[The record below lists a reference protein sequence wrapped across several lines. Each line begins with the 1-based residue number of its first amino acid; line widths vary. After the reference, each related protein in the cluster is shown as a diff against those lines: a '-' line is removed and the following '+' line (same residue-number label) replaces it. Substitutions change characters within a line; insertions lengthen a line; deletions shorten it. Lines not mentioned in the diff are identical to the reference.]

1 MADRLIDA
9 IRTRKLAEVRAAVP
23 VGQASGLS
31 NRTVVEAP
39 RLAFTKALALL
50 HKSGADLNGTWRGYH
65 PLHALLQKNP
75 HASTGDVA
83 EAIERRKLIPLLA
96 YIYSSRSATMGST

>member
-31 NRTVVEAP
+31 NRAVVEAA
-39 RLAFTKALALL
+39 RLAFMKALALL
-50 HKSGADLNGTWRGYH
+50 HKNGGDLNGIWRGYR
-65 PLHALLQKNP
+65 PLHALLQEEP
-75 HASTGDVA
+75 HAAAALKV
-83 EAIERRKLIPLLA
+83 
-96 YIYSSRSATMGST
+96 